1 MLYQYILLSAEAAE
15 EPGLFSPEQLGGYLS
30 TAVIAIITVLISFLI
45 IKFIIFKPMMKLLND
60 RQKFIK
66 DKVEGAEKAEQD
78 AQARIDESKQIID
91 AARTEAAQIINEAKE
106 NAESQASIIIS
117 KANEEAQQTLLK
129 ADDEVKKIKKTAL
142 EEVKDEVTDLAVEV
156 SKKVIGE
163 IVSKQTLEELCLKHA
178 NRILDAEVNK
188 IDGQQ

>member
-1 MLYQYILLSAEAAE
+1 M
-15 EPGLFSPEQLGGYLS
+15 
-30 TAVIAIITVLISFLI
+30 
-45 IKFIIFKPMMKLLND
+45 
-60 RQKFIK
+60 
-66 DKVEGAEKAEQD
+66 
-78 AQARIDESKQIID
+78 
-91 AARTEAAQIINEAKE
+91 
-106 NAESQASIIIS
+106 
-117 KANEEAQQTLLK
+117 K

-156 SKKVIGE
+156 SEKVIGE